1 VVHGRPLFLPG
12 KIRAVK
18 RPASVPLL
26 DLTRYDD
33 ELKREIASSVEG
45 VFASGRFVMGPT
57 NEAFEK
63 VFADFCGAR
72 HALGVSSGTDALLVA
87 LMALG
92 VGPGDEVVTSPLSFF
107 ASAGVVARLNAR
119 PVFADIDPETFDLDP
134 DRLAQV
140 INPRTKAVMPV
151 HLYGQCADMD
161 TIREV
166 ARGVPIVEDACQA
179 VGAMYRGRK
188 AGVLGNIAAFSF
200 YPTKNLGAAGDAGA
214 VTTDDDELAGLV
226 RTLRLHGESER
237 YHHARVGGNFRMD
250 SVQSAVLLA
259 KLPRLEAWTRR
270 RVAIAE
276 KYGDLL
282 SGAESS
288 GRIVLPD
295 VAPGRRHV
303 FHQYVVRVRERDRVR
318 ARLAERGISTAVF
331 YPIPLHL
338 QECFAGLGY
347 RDGDFPEAEKAAKE
361 VLALPM
367 FPQLTDAEVDRVS
380 EELIAAL

>member
-1 VVHGRPLFLPG
+1 VSSEKP
-12 KIRAVK
+12 
-18 RPASVPLL
+18 VPLL

-33 ELKREIASSVEG
+33 ELKQEIASSVEA

-63 VFADFCGAR
+63 AFADLLGAR

-92 VGPGDEVVTSPLSFF
+92 VGPGDEVVTSPFSFF
-107 ASAGVVARLNAR
+107 ASAGVVTRLNAR

-134 DRLAQV
+134 DRLAKV

-161 TIREV
+161 PIREV
-166 ARGVPIVEDACQA
+166 AGSIPIVEDACQA
-179 VGAMYRGRK
+179 VGATYRNQK

-214 VTTDDDELAGLV
+214 VTTGDDELARLV
-226 RTLRLHGESER
+226 RALRMHGESER

-250 SVQSAVLLA
+250 SLQSAVILA
-259 KLPRLEAWTRR
+259 KLPYLPAWTERR
-270 RVAIAE
+270 IAIAQR
-276 KYGDLL
+276 YGDLL
-282 SGAESS
+282 WDAEMS
-288 GRIVLPD
+288 GRIVLPG
-295 VAPGRRHV
+295 VAVGRQHV

-318 ARLAERGISTAVF
+318 ARLSDRGISTAVF
-331 YPIPLHL
+331 YPVPLHL
-338 QECFAGLGY
+338 QECFADLGY
-347 RDGDFPEAEKAAKE
+347 REGDFREAERAANE
-361 VLALPM
+361 VLALPI
-367 FPQLTDAEVDRVS
+367 FPQLTDAEVERVA
-380 EELIAAL
+380 EELLAAIA